1 MLFFNPKNWNVTK
14 LLWLEVSIWLEDTEV
29 TFNDEIEAV
38 FQRSLKP
45 ATLPKKNS
53 VLVVFPMNFAKF
65 SSKNQRCI

>member
-1 MLFFNPKNWNVTK
+1 MLFFNPK
-14 LLWLEVSIWLEDTEV
+14 LLWLEVSIRLEDTEV

-45 ATLPKKNS
+45 ATLLKKNS